1 MGLLQDFGILT
12 VKKRIELGLTYKQAR
27 SDYMTELKYA
37 WKKKN
42 PKKVMRHQA
51 ERRERIKLKRP
62 QIWDD
67 MNHKARLAR
76 HKLTEEEFQ
85 TLRVSQNN
93 HCALCP
99 ATRSGRKDH
108 QLHIDHDHKT
118 GRVRGLLCAACNL
131 MLGHFEK
138 DLTWVEKA
146 AKYLKENLT

>member
-1 MGLLQDFGILT
+1 MLKDFGILT
-12 VKKRIELGLTYKQAR
+12 VKERIELGLTYTQAR
-27 SDYMTELKYA
+27 VDYLQEVKYA

-42 PKKVMRHQA
+42 PKKVLANQT
-51 ERRERIKLKRP
+51 RRRIGKKKKP
-62 QIWDD
+62 EIWDA

-76 HKLTEEEFQ
+76 HKLTEAQFESI
-85 TLRVSQNN
+85 VISQQG

-99 ATRSGRKDH
+99 AIRSGRKDH
-108 QLHIDHDHKT
+108 QLHIDHDHET